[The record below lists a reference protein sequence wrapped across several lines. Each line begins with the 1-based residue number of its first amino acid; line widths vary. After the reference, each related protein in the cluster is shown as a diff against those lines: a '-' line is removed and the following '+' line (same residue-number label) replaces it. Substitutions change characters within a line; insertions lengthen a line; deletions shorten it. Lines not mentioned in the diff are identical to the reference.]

1 MSYALW
7 GWTYG
12 PCVPKIQP
20 MGNGAELTLG
30 PLRLVARWSLRTAD
44 HAGRY
49 SILLADMFR
58 ALAEW
63 RIWVPRTL

>member
-1 MSYALW
+1 
-7 GWTYG
+7 
-12 PCVPKIQP
+12 

-58 ALAEW
+58 ALA
-63 RIWVPRTL
+63 